1 MNVLLLTMITSGEN
15 GDSEGDGC
23 NRGLT
28 GIDGDELGVKNGPDG
43 DNIPLM
49 YKMKKKDINKIDS

>member
-1 MNVLLLTMITSGEN
+1 MITSGEN

-23 NRGLT
+23 NLGLT

-43 DNIPLM
+43 DNIPLNSN
-49 YKMKKKDINKIDS
+49 KKKKTKIQKLAKPKETK